1 MAGNFSKLT
10 VRRYAWAM
18 KGGILRALLVVAFGC
33 TSPARM
39 PDVRGSPIMGRPRIP
54 QEMAIAVL
62 ASAAEGPVDL
72 SQTGAKAST
81 RESADA
87 PADDVEDARGAPVPL
102 PRLTSVAVVTQI
114 YPGPG
119 HRYGGPL
126 GYLHQGSS
134 IALRDRDPV
143 RGRPDCPTAWYAVEP
158 RGWICND
165 NTTILETERRQLGEN
180 ADRLVRS
187 LQAAAS
193 STGPLPFG
201 YALSLGAPMYGRIP
215 TVSEQSL
222 NESMYGPPGAPLGP
236 WARGHEGLA
245 AGGMVETSSEVP
257 WFLAHGDYAPMNVR
271 WRDGRLVRR
280 LAPRGSMI
288 SFATAFETD
297 GRTWLVT
304 PDLALIPADRVR
316 IYRSSSFAGVTLGD
330 GVSLPIAWIRKS
342 PRPKL
347 RRAGDGRILPTGE
360 SWEARTAVGLTG
372 GSVTQNDHVFLT
384 TVEPGTFIAESDAT
398 VVGKGQD
405 RPSGV
410 GSDDKWIQ
418 ISITGGTLTAY
429 EGDEPVFTTLISP
442 GRGGLPRVANAGNHE
457 LVKHRTTPL
466 GVYRIQYKDRYS
478 VMSPDPEQK
487 KFFISDVPHVQYF
500 RGPFALHAAFWHE
513 DFGEPMS
520 GGCVNLSPQDAE
532 RLFAWTEPQ
541 LPPSWQGVQSGGANG
556 RGTVVQILP

>member
-1 MAGNFSKLT
+1 
-10 VRRYAWAM
+10 M

-39 PDVRGSPIMGRPRIP
+39 PDARGSPIMDRPRMP
-54 QEMAIAVL
+54 QEMATDEP

-81 RESADA
+81 RESTDA
-87 PADDVEDARGAPVPL
+87 AAEDVEDARGAPVPL
-102 PRLTSVAVVTQI
+102 PRLTSVAVFTQI

-134 IALRDRDPV
+134 IALRDRDPA

-180 ADRLVRS
+180 ADRLVRG
-187 LQAAAS
+187 LQAAGS

-201 YALSLGAPMYGRIP
+201 YALSLGTPMYGRIP

-222 NESMYGPPGAPLGP
+222 NENMYGPPGGALGS
-236 WARGHEGLA
+236 WARGHDGLA
-245 AGGMVETSSEVP
+245 SGGMVDTSSEVP
-257 WFLAHGDYAPMNVR
+257 WFLANGDYAPMNVR
-271 WRDGRLVRR
+271 WRDGKLVRR

-316 IYRSSSFAGVTLGD
+316 LYRSSSFAGVKLGD

-347 RRAGDGRILPTGE
+347 SRAGDGRILPTGE

-372 GSVTQNDHVFLT
+372 GSITQNDHVFLA
-384 TVEPGTFIAESDAT
+384 TVEPETFIAESDAT
-398 VVGKGQD
+398 VVEKGQD

-410 GSDDKWIQ
+410 GPDDKWIQ
-418 ISITGGTLTAY
+418 ISITRGTLTAY

-442 GRGGLPRVANAGNHE
+442 G
-457 LVKHRTTPL
+457 
-466 GVYRIQYKDRYS
+466 
-478 VMSPDPEQK
+478 
-487 KFFISDVPHVQYF
+487 
-500 RGPFALHAAFWHE
+500 
-513 DFGEPMS
+513 
-520 GGCVNLSPQDAE
+520 
-532 RLFAWTEPQ
+532 
-541 LPPSWQGVQSGGANG
+541 
-556 RGTVVQILP
+556 